1 MITQEH
7 LRENTED
14 ARHGIHFMGDKPTE
28 VITCD
33 HTRNVVPAH
42 RYLVPDRLNMMHT
55 VSLII
60 LYTCAHISVSEIYVE
75 VDNCIIMR
83 LHSIVVTQTYLH
95 YCLYHNI
102 LQLTIITNLQPPC

>member
-1 MITQEH
+1 MHMFLGLGRDQVYKWFVNSVNKLPLDAPPAVRMITRVR
-7 LRENTED
+7 LTENTED
-14 ARHGIHFMGDKPTE
+14 ARHGIHLMGDKPTE

-60 LYTCAHISVSEIYVE
+60 ILRMHTHF
-75 VDNCIIMR
+75 
-83 LHSIVVTQTYLH
+83 
-95 YCLYHNI
+95 CL
-102 LQLTIITNLQPPC
+102 